1 MAEPVRIAGVETD
14 SITKRSII
22 NEKRYIN
29 YQIYFNFKRSFK
41 LQLTIGNSPSAEI
54 DVNYINKRRNTI
66 SSRMSVSA
74 GKRND

>member
-14 SITKRSII
+14 PITKRSII

-41 LQLTIGNSPSAEI
+41 LQLTIGKLWNSPSPEI
-54 DVNYINKRRNTI
+54 DVN
-66 SSRMSVSA
+66 
-74 GKRND
+74 